1 MLYPTGKT
9 GCSLGGRMAEQ
20 TDLHEGGCACGHVR
34 YRMESRPLIV
44 HCCHCSWCQRQNGS
58 AFAVNAL
65 IEADRVRLLQGD
77 VVDIE
82 VASPS
87 GANQRISRCPRCQ
100 VAVWSY
106 YLVLGGG
113 IGELV
118 RFIRVGTLDDP
129 ASTPPDVHIYT
140 SSKQPW
146 VVLPPGAL
154 AVEEYYVTEEVWPK
168 ECLERRAQLLDS
180 V

>member
-1 MLYPTGKT
+1 
-9 GCSLGGRMAEQ
+9 MA
-20 TDLHEGGCACGHVR
+20 DKNDVHDGGCTCGHVR
-34 YRMESRPLIV
+34 FRMESSPLIV
-44 HCCHCSWCQRQNGS
+44 HCCHCSWCQRQTGS

-65 IEADRVRLLQGD
+65 IEADRVRLLHGD

-82 VASPS
+82 VPSPS
-87 GANQRISRCPRCQ
+87 GANQRISRCPKCQ

-106 YLVLGGG
+106 YLVMYGG

-129 ASTPPDVHIYT
+129 ERMPPDVHIYT

-146 VVLPPGAL
+146 VVLPSDAL
-154 AVEEYYVTEEVWPK
+154 AVQEYYVTK
-168 ECLERRAQLLDS
+168 ETWSRQSLERRTALLDAAQQQTGA
-180 V
+180 

>member
-1 MLYPTGKT
+1 MSDRTEKL
-9 GCSLGGRMAEQ
+9 
-20 TDLHEGGCACGHVR
+20 EGACACGHVR
-34 YRMESRPLIV
+34 YEMESQPLIV

-65 IEADRVRLLQGD
+65 IEADRVRLVRGD

-82 VASPS
+82 VPSPS
-87 GANQRISRCPRCQ
+87 GAKQRICRCPKCQ

-106 YLVLGGG
+106 YLVLRGG

-129 ASTPPDVHIYT
+129 GRLPPDVHIYT

-146 VVLPPGAL
+146 VRLPTDVPV
-154 AVEEYYVTEEVWPK
+154 VEEYYVTGEVWPQ
-168 ECLERRAQLLDS
+168 ESLDRLAALMDS
-180 V
+180 VTG

>member
-1 MLYPTGKT
+1 MT
-9 GCSLGGRMAEQ
+9 EQ
-20 TDLHEGGCACGHVR
+20 TNIYEGECACGYVR
-34 YRMESRPLIV
+34 YEVTSRPLIV

-65 IEADRVRLLQGD
+65 IEADRVHLKKGN
-77 VVDIE
+77 VVDIQ
-82 VASPS
+82 VPSPS
-87 GANQRISRCPRCQ
+87 GANQRISRCPKCQ

-106 YLVLGGG
+106 YLVMYGG

-129 ASTPPDVHIYT
+129 SRLPPDIHIYT

-146 VVLPPGAL
+146 VVLPPDAL
-154 AVEEYYVTEEVWPK
+154 AVDEYYVTEEVWS
-168 ECLERRAQLLDS
+168 EESLARRAALLDAAKG
-180 V
+180 